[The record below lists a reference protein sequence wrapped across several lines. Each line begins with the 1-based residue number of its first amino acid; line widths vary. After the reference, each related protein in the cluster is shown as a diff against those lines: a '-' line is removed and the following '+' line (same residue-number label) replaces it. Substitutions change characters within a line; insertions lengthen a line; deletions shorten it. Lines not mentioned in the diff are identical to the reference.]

1 MAVIAVVIAQEISAK
16 FSLHIG
22 WLFMHTKDTPFV
34 AIINRR
40 HCRQR
45 NRSHRRRP
53 QFCIHNRRRQY
64 AHAKIHHSNSDIWHE
79 TLKKKKRKRK
89 KKRKKHQAWNI
100 RIIFI
105 HIKSHHVPSFT
116 YKHIHGWLKREKRKR
131 WRERLERKRGI
142 SSSQLVMNKL
152 SYQHQTLCAN
162 KSSKPTTQ
170 RQRAHSSIPLLTC
183 HFPSTLTA
191 WWWAKQLCPPLNI
204 AHITHTSTYS
214 QLRTFLFSL
223 PSPASQNQAKR
234 FLVLKARKKKH

>member
-1 MAVIAVVIAQEISAK
+1 MAWNI
-16 FSLHIG
+16 
-22 WLFMHTKDTPFV
+22 
-34 AIINRR
+34 
-40 HCRQR
+40 
-45 NRSHRRRP
+45 
-53 QFCIHNRRRQY
+53 
-64 AHAKIHHSNSDIWHE
+64 
-79 TLKKKKRKRK
+79 KKKAKEK

-234 FLVLKARKKKH
+234 FLVLKARKKNTSQIGNSDSNYLACFPRPELRRHADQNALHRQLVTTWIFENYPLSSHLSLSSLFF